1 MHFDNGQFEAWNK
14 KREEALGTRQFE
26 AWFKNREEA
35 LDNRQFDSWF
45 KNRQE
50 DWITNSLRHG
60 TRIQ

>member
-1 MHFDNGQFEAWNK
+1 MDNGHFEAWNK
-14 KREEALGTRQFE
+14 KREGALGNRQFE

-35 LDNRQFDSWF
+35 LDNRQFYSWF